1 MAQSSEM
8 SGSGGSPEAGGPAEG
23 EGGASQGSSRS
34 RRGAPREVE
43 SVVIR
48 FAGDSGDGMQ
58 LTGTEFTREVAKGG
72 SDIAT
77 FPDFPAEIRAP
88 AGTTYGV
95 SGFQLQF
102 SSAEVFTAGDAPQVL
117 VAMNPAALRTNLGDL
132 EPGGTVIVDSGSF
145 RAKNLSLAGYTV
157 NPLEDGTLQKYR
169 LVEVDM
175 ARAVTA
181 ALKGAGL
188 GQRDVQRTRNFF
200 ALGLVFWL
208 YDRDPAHEL
217 PSIRAKFSKRPELG
231 DANVKV
237 FEAGYAYGD
246 TVELLPHTFK
256 VKPANLPRG
265 EYRNV
270 TGNEAITLGLT
281 AAALL
286 SDRTLLYA
294 SYPITP
300 ASSILEGMAAQR
312 RYPVLTFQAEDE
324 IAAVTAAIGASFGGA
339 IGVTGTSGPG
349 MALKQEGIGLAVM
362 AELPLV
368 VIDVQR
374 AGPSTGMPTKV
385 EQTDVLQAI
394 VGRNG
399 ESPVCVLAP
408 ASPAECFEL
417 TLQAVR
423 LATRHM
429 CPVILLS
436 DASLANGA
444 EPWLLPDPAKLERI
458 EIGAPSDTTG
468 FQPYNRDPETLAR
481 VWPLPGTAGFE
492 HRIGGLEKADGSGE
506 ISYDPENHGN
516 MTRIRQEKIDRIA
529 RFLPDAEIF
538 GEDQGD
544 LLIVG
549 FGGTYGALRQATR
562 RLQQEGHSVSHMQLR
577 YLSPLQNNVGEA
589 LGRFRRVMIAELNTG
604 QLRMILRSRF
614 LVDARGL
621 NKVEGQPFKVREVY
635 QAALALLGAGSVPEE
650 N

>member
-1 MAQSSEM
+1 MADTADEGLSE
-8 SGSGGSPEAGGPAEG
+8 GSAPA
-23 EGGASQGSSRS
+23 S
-34 RRGAPREVE
+34 RRAAAKELE

-102 SSAEVFTAGDAPQVL
+102 SSAEVFTAGDAPDVL
-117 VAMNPAALRTNLGDL
+117 VAMNPAALRTNLSDV

-145 RAKNLSLAGYTV
+145 KAKNLSLAGYDK

-175 ARAVTA
+175 SRAVTA
-181 ALKGAGL
+181 ALKGTGL
-188 GQRDVQRTRNFF
+188 SPRDVQRTRNFY
-200 ALGLVFWL
+200 ALGLVYWI
-208 YDRDPAHEL
+208 YDRDPSHESA
-217 PSIRAKFSKRPELG
+217 SIRGKFARRPELG
-231 DANVKV
+231 EANVKA

-246 TVELLPHTFK
+246 TVELLPNTYR
-256 VKPANLPRG
+256 VRPANLPRG

-286 SDRTLLYA
+286 SERTVFYA

-324 IAAVTAAIGASFGGA
+324 IAAVTAAIGASFGGS

-362 AELPLV
+362 AELPLI

-385 EQTDVLQAI
+385 EQTDLLQAV

-399 ESPVCVLAP
+399 ESPVAVLAP
-408 ASPAECFEL
+408 ATPAECFEY

-423 LATRHM
+423 LATGHM

-444 EPWLLPDPAKLERI
+444 EPWLLPDADKLPRI
-458 EIGAPSDTTG
+458 EIGAPADPSS
-468 FQPYNRDPETLAR
+468 FQPYDRNPETLAR
-481 VWPLPGTAGFE
+481 VWPVPGHAGFE
-492 HRIGGLEKADGSGE
+492 HRIGGLEKADGTGD
-506 ISYDPENHGN
+506 ISYDPENHEH
-516 MTRIRQEKIDRIA
+516 MTRVRQEKIDRIA
-529 RFLPDAEIF
+529 RELPDAEVF
-538 GEDQGD
+538 GAPSGD
-544 LLIVG
+544 LLLVG
-549 FGGTYGALRQATR
+549 FGGTFGALRQATR
-562 RLQQEGHSVSHMQLR
+562 RLQQEGHAVSHLQLR
-577 YLSPLQNNVGEA
+577 YLSPLQRNVGQI
-589 LGRFRRVMIAELNTG
+589 LSRFRRVLVAELNLG

-621 NKVEGQPFKVREVY
+621 NKVQGQPFKVREVY
-635 QAALALLGAGSVPEE
+635 EAALSLIGSGNAREE